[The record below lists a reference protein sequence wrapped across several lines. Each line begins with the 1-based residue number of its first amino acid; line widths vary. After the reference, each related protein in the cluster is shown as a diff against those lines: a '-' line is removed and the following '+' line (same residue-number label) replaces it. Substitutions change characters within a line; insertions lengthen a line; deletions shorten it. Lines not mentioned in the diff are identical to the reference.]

1 MENLIFTKVDTGDFT
16 FNNWEENPTFIGTF
30 SHVASPNDVESGSAR
45 AEGVYMH
52 NMNGD
57 KVNIGSSF
65 KLLDFFL
72 NIDDNLSIDPKREPV
87 YKITRTGKAQTKKGE
102 ISLFTF
108 EVAHKLPA
116 TN

>member
-30 SHVASPNDVESGSAR
+30 SHISSPSDVDSGQAR
-45 AEGVYMH
+45 AEGVYMY
-52 NMNGD
+52 NLSGD
-57 KVNIGSSF
+57 KVNIGSSY

-72 NIDDNLSIDPKREPV
+72 NIDDNLSIDQTREPV

-108 EVAHKLPA
+108 EVAHKIPA
-116 TN
+116 QK